1 MHPGERPTVWKK
13 KPDNGLAH
21 LNQDPEELT
30 YVNDLTASLLRS
42 SSLWGCPHP
51 FSLGVHLCIASV
63 STKQTVSLCA
73 LPLVVLSLII
83 NFALTFTVSA
93 SGINIFSTGGK
104 DPGKN
109 SF

>member
-1 MHPGERPTVWKK
+1 MVWKK
-13 KPDNGLAH
+13 KPDNGLKV
-21 LNQDPEELT
+21 NQDPEELT

-73 LPLVVLSLII
+73 LLLIVLSLII

-93 SGINIFSTGGK
+93 SGIIVFFTGGK

>member
-1 MHPGERPTVWKK
+1 MVWKK
-13 KPDNGLAH
+13 KADNGLKV
-21 LNQDPEELT
+21 NQDPEELT
-30 YVNDLTASLLRS
+30 YVNDLPASLLRS

-83 NFALTFTVSA
+83 NF
-93 SGINIFSTGGK
+93 
-104 DPGKN
+104 D
-109 SF
+109 